1 MGDRHDYVALEWVKG
16 EIAETLK
23 QARQALESYVENP
36 QDPTRMGFCLAY
48 IHQVRG
54 TLQMVEFY
62 GAALLAEEMEYLAQ
76 ALIDATVS
84 SQSEALEVLM
94 QAILQLPAY
103 LERIQSARRDLPLVV
118 LPLLNDLR
126 TARGEKLLS
135 ETSLFSP
142 DLSQSSPVLPVDALA
157 RLRTAEL
164 PALLRKL
171 RQMLQVALVGVIR
184 NQDLPTNLGYLARV
198 FARLESL
205 CKDAPLGRLWVI
217 ASAMIEGLANGSIA
231 NGTSVRNL
239 LRQVDREFKRL
250 VDQGADAMNQPA
262 PDELIKNLL
271 FYVAKASD
279 QSPRVRAVKDEY
291 RLDDALPGA
300 ALVDEERARLAG
312 PDRDAMRSVVGALC
326 EELVRV
332 KDSLDL
338 FVRSDR
344 SGVSELGGLLA
355 PLKQIAD
362 TLAVLGFG
370 QPRKVILDQIEVVS
384 ALAHG
389 QRQPNDATLMDV
401 AGALLYVEATLAG
414 MVGPSEE
421 PGNEENVLPTT
432 DVEQIHQV
440 VIKEARN
447 GLELAKDAIIEF
459 IASQWNHEHL
469 ARVPELLTQVR
480 GGLAMISQERAAK
493 LLENCN
499 RYIQEQLLVR
509 QAVPDWH
516 SLDTLADAITSV
528 EYYLERLSEDH
539 NTQGDMILDVAEE
552 SLDSLGYSLKP
563 RPSILDAEPEAH
575 APAPLDN
582 PLDEIDV
589 LAAQPL
595 AEPSEAVPV
604 DEVPELAA
612 PVEIADSFEPANFD
626 VAPLEEPAFEQPAE
640 LAATEELAPVDEPVL
655 DLADLDTPPPV
666 ADTGESFTFESLEP
680 VVEPAAGEQ
689 PTLPADFD
697 LPAELEV
704 QPAGEAETSF
714 TFEPL
719 ELDSGL
725 PATEP
730 RVEPGAWTLDEV
742 TPLAASAE
750 LPGATLEPESLSWDI
765 ELEPAAP
772 ITDTT
777 LADDGWSLDDSHKA
791 DSIEFSL
798 ETLEEAPA
806 QPLADELSWSLDDAA
821 PLAEAPRFDEPVQ
834 AQPAASEPSW
844 EPLDLSAT
852 SSEAAAT
859 PELLEDFASLPTL
872 ETTPAP
878 VDELTWDMESLTPAG
893 DKPAEE
899 DWFSIDLSQPTAES
913 PAPSLEL
920 DESFASLEA
929 LEPARLESLDD
940 LSLDAQP
947 ATDEPATAE
956 TSLVSDDNWTLG
968 ELSEPTAL
976 DAGVD
981 FSLDAPLE
989 LEALE
994 PLVEPQAPAVQAE
1007 AWSDENIAEL
1017 DLPEVE
1023 LPSPP
1028 AEPEPVAEA
1037 PAKPLSLAEVMAA
1050 PVSAINPPA
1059 QDVPPSLLPPPADE
1073 EPIDEELREVFIEE
1087 AGEVLETIG
1096 EHLPTWLA
1104 NTDDRESLTEIR
1116 RAFHTLKGSGRM
1128 VRALVIGE
1136 LAWSIENL
1144 LNRVLDRSI
1153 AASPAVLQVVQD
1165 VVALMPELVEEYAA
1179 SAQRQR
1185 DDVDRL
1191 AATAHV
1197 LAKGQPVPPPDG
1209 GLPESAAQVEDITPE
1224 LAEVEEIAAQAANE
1238 GLDESLDPQ
1247 LLEIFRNEAE
1257 AHLET
1262 LVGFLADCAQQLP
1275 QPVTDDLQR
1284 ALHTLKGSAHMA
1296 GILPIA
1302 EIATPLERLVKEFK
1316 TNLLQVD
1323 LREAELL
1330 HAAEG
1335 LFRTGLDQL
1344 VEGRPLAPIDGS
1356 TELLAR
1362 IAQVHQERLEA
1373 AEAKRRGE
1381 SGEGSGSDPQLIG
1394 MFLAEGMDI
1403 LLDAEDLLR
1412 RWREH
1417 PQERQEL
1424 GALYDELETLS
1435 RGAQMA
1441 ELPQMAELA
1450 DALLAVY
1457 GAVRQGRLETGEA
1470 FFSAAETA
1478 HEALIG
1484 MMDQVAAALQV
1495 SAHPEQVEALH
1506 RLLDAPAP
1514 AAQGELSED
1523 AQDGSEVEFVDLENL
1538 TAEDFPAEDEEFLL
1552 DSRPVDDDNLP
1563 DGLSWSPRN
1572 DNDGAPRGAADDD
1585 DDEVI
1590 TAETP
1595 HAHPA
1600 APQPPR
1606 ALDEEM
1612 VAIFLEEA
1620 VDILDN
1626 AGQALDQWL
1635 ASPEGLAALS
1645 TLQRDLHTLKGG
1657 ARMAEIREIGDL
1669 SHELESLYEG
1679 LLDHRFQHSQ
1689 PLGELLR
1696 TCHDRLATQLDQL
1709 QAGQALTDPADL
1721 VQTIRTFRQNPA
1733 AGLSA
1738 PQALVAPAQQELDA
1752 EDLDSAADCAVE
1764 QPQTSAG
1771 ELELELPSEAA
1782 PQAEVAAEPE
1792 AADLE
1797 SGDLDSPD
1805 LAAATEQDSD
1815 PEVAA
1820 EAEPE
1825 AAAPAADLQS
1835 SLAETETES
1844 ETEVSAALPAEPDA
1858 IEPDVPAAEA
1868 AGVQDIDFE
1877 LGEDRDQELVEIF
1890 LEEGFDILESS
1901 SGALHRWMANPDNSV
1916 ELEALQRD
1924 LHTLKGGARMA
1935 EIRPIG
1941 DLAHELEFLYEGL
1954 CGGRLRASPTLFELL
1969 QRCHDRLAEM
1979 LEAVQQHRRV
1989 PGGES
1994 LIDAI
1999 HRFRANP
2006 EEQLS
2011 IPSSVSLHAIS
2022 PAHAVPEGPE
2032 ADILDIF
2039 LEEADD
2045 LLEGMEQA
2053 LGRWDAERENGA
2065 LDELL
2070 RILHT
2075 LKGGARLAGQTSL
2088 GDLAHDLEQ
2097 HLGEAQ
2103 QQGAPW
2109 PESLLL
2115 DVQSGFEGLQAEVD
2129 QLRLHLGEV
2138 ESAESQLE
2146 ESSDE
2151 EPLAEPPAPA
2161 NLPVLPEA
2169 IMAAAVPQ
2177 RLDAPVVL
2185 PFVRRAQE
2193 AAQEAAARR
2202 APQELVKVPAQ
2213 LLEGLVNLAGETS
2226 IFRGRV
2232 EQQVSDVGSTLGE
2245 MDATIERVRD
2255 QLRRLDTETQAQIL
2269 SRHQADAERAG
2280 YEDFDPL
2287 EMDRYSQLQQLSRA
2301 LFESASDLFDLK
2313 ETLAAKNR
2321 DAETLLLQQARVN
2334 TELQEGLMRT
2344 RMVPFDRLVPRLRR
2358 IVRQVASELGKQV
2371 EFVVSNA
2378 EGEMDRTVLERIVAP
2393 LEHML
2398 RNAVDHGIESGE
2410 ARRIAGKPEQGTI
2423 RLTLGR
2429 EGGDILLTLADD
2441 GAGIRLEAVR
2451 RKAIERGLM
2460 TDNSELN
2467 DHEVL
2472 QFILE
2477 AGFSTAEKVTQISG
2491 RGVGMDVV
2499 NSEVKQLGGSMSIQ
2513 SGVGEGTR
2521 FDIRLPFTVSV
2532 NRALMVLSGEDL
2544 YALPLNTIEGIVR
2557 VSPYELEA
2565 LYEQAAADES
2575 GAAPSFEYAGQSYE
2589 LKYLGDLLNNG
2600 QHPKLVGQSL
2610 PLPVI
2615 LVRSADHAVAVQ
2627 VDALAGSRE
2636 IVVKSLGAQFAGVS
2650 GISGATI
2657 LGDGRV
2663 VVILDLLA
2671 TIRVLHAQLIQHAP
2685 RRQLAGPSVAEIEH
2699 QRPTLVMVVDDSVTV
2714 RKVTSRLL
2722 ERNGMNVLTAKDGVD
2737 AIAQLQD
2744 HKPDIMLLDIEMPR
2758 MDGFEVATLV
2768 RHDEQLKDLP
2778 IIMITSRTGEK
2789 HRDRALAIG
2798 VNQYLGKPYQES
2810 ELLETIHKLVKAHV

>member
-76 ALIDATVS
+76 ALIDGSAS

-103 LERIQSARRDLPLVV
+103 LERIQSARRDLPMVV

-142 DLSQSSPVLPVDALA
+142 DLTQSSPVLPVDALA

-291 RLDDALPGA
+291 RLDDALPGE

-344 SGVSELGGLLA
+344 SAVNELGSLLA

-370 QPRKVILDQIEVVS
+370 QPRKVILDQIDVVS

-421 PGNEENVLPTT
+421 PGSEENVLPTT

-539 NTQGDMILDVAEE
+539 STQGDVILDVAEE
-552 SLDSLGYSLKP
+552 SLDSLGYSLTP
-563 RPSILDAEPEAH
+563 RPSILDAVPAEH
-575 APAPLDN
+575 SPAPLDN

-589 LAAQPL
+589 LG
-595 AEPSEAVPV
+595 AEPIPSESVALEDVP
-604 DEVPELAA
+604 DLAA
-612 PVEIADSFEPANFD
+612 PLEIADSLDGPAPELAQSAGEPVADELFRLDIEDLQEPAPAELD
-626 VAPLEEPAFEQPAE
+626 EHSDALQPAEELPLAEADATEVAE
-640 LAATEELAPVDEPVL
+640 LAADDLSFEFEPLDVSEPRAEVAATGTDE
-655 DLADLDTPPPV
+655 
-666 ADTGESFTFESLEP
+666 
-680 VVEPAAGEQ
+680 AAIEVTHS
-689 PTLPADFD
+689 PPADA
-697 LPAELEV
+697 L
-704 QPAGEAETSF
+704 GEDDDF

-719 ELDSGL
+719 VLDSAPQPTAPSADLGEL
-725 PATEP
+725 
-730 RVEPGAWTLDEV
+730 TLDSLEPADV
-742 TPLAASAE
+742 SPDVLPEISA
-750 LPGATLEPESLSWDI
+750 ATLEPESLSWDI
-765 ELEPAAP
+765 ELEPAVP
-772 ITDTT
+772 VTGSV
-777 LADDGWSLDDSHKA
+777 LADEGWSLDDSHETA
-791 DSIEFSL
+791 SPAFSL
-798 ETLEEAPA
+798 DATDETPA
-806 QPLADELSWSLDDAA
+806 TPVADELEWSLDDSVPLVEAPSLEAA
-821 PLAEAPRFDEPVQ
+821 PSDESV
-834 AQPAASEPSW
+834 AAAPAAVAETW
-844 EPLDLSAT
+844 EALDLSAPQADGPADAFAAHP
-852 SSEAAAT
+852 SLEA
-859 PELLEDFASLPTL
+859 P
-872 ETTPAP
+872 PAP
-878 VDELTWDMESLTPAG
+878 LDDMDWELEPVVPGAPAEPAG
-893 DKPAEE
+893 NANEE
-899 DWFSIDLSQPTAES
+899 DWFSVDLSQPAVESPAEPLELDEHFTSLENAES
-913 PAPSLEL
+913 PALVT
-920 DESFASLEA
+920 
-929 LEPARLESLDD
+929 LESLDD
-940 LSLDAQP
+940 LGIPSETP
-947 ATDEPATAE
+947 AAE
-956 TSLVSDDNWTLG
+956 QSLVSDDNWTLG
-968 ELSEPTAL
+968 ETAAPSAL
-976 DAGVD
+976 EAGVD
-981 FSLDAPLE
+981 LSLDAPLE
-989 LEALE
+989 LE
-994 PLVEPQAPAVQAE
+994 PLLDVDSPAVQAE
-1007 AWSDENIAEL
+1007 AWSELDIADL

-1028 AEPEPVAEA
+1028 DVEPEAAA
-1037 PAKPLSLAEVMAA
+1037 PAEKPLSLAEVMAA

-1073 EPIDEELREVFIEE
+1073 EPMDDELREVFIEE
-1087 AGEVLETIG
+1087 AGEVLETIAG
-1096 EHLPTWLA
+1096 HLPTWLSS
-1104 NTDDRESLTEIR
+1104 TDDRESLTEIR

-1165 VVALMPELVEEYAA
+1165 VVGLMPDLVGEFAA
-1179 SAQRQR
+1179 NTQRQR

-1191 AATAHV
+1191 AATAHA
-1197 LAKGQPVPPPDG
+1197 LAKGQPVPPPGG
-1209 GLPESAAQVEDITPE
+1209 GLPESSESLAVET
-1224 LAEVEEIAAQAANE
+1224 AEIEAVDVASALEIGD

-1257 AHLET
+1257 THLET

-1330 HAAEG
+1330 HGAER
-1335 LFRTGLDQL
+1335 LFRVGLDQL
-1344 VEGRPLAPIDGS
+1344 VEGRPLAPIEGS
-1356 TELLAR
+1356 QELLAR

-1373 AEAKRRGE
+1373 AEAKRRGD
-1381 SGEGSGSDPQLIG
+1381 SGEGSGNDPQLIG

-1424 GALYDELETLS
+1424 GALHDELETLS

-1457 GAVRQGRLETGEA
+1457 GAVRQGHLETGDA
-1470 FFSAAETA
+1470 FFTAAESA

-1495 SAHPEQVEALH
+1495 SARPEQVEALH
-1506 RLLDAPAP
+1506 RLLDAPVP
-1514 AAQGELSED
+1514 
-1523 AQDGSEVEFVDLENL
+1523 QDDEENEFVDLESL

-1563 DGLSWSPRN
+1563 DGLNWSPRN
-1572 DNDGAPRGAADDD
+1572 DHDGGPRRAADDD
-1585 DDEVI
+1585 DEDVI

-1595 HAHPA
+1595 HAHPT
-1600 APQPPR
+1600 PQQPPR

-1679 LLDHRFQHSQ
+1679 LVDHRFQHS
-1689 PLGELLR
+1689 PALGDLLR

-1709 QAGQALTDPADL
+1709 QAGQVLADPADL

-1733 AGLSA
+1733 AGLGL
-1738 PQALVAPAQQELDA
+1738 PQALAEQPEQDVVAEEEVAAELPEIVADA
-1752 EDLDSAADCAVE
+1752 EI
-1764 QPQTSAG
+1764 
-1771 ELELELPSEAA
+1771 ELELP
-1782 PQAEVAAEPE
+1782 
-1792 AADLE
+1792 
-1797 SGDLDSPD
+1797 
-1805 LAAATEQDSD
+1805 T
-1815 PEVAA
+1815 

-1825 AAAPAADLQS
+1825 IAVDLPEAVAEPELDSAPAEIDLQAF
-1835 SLAETETES
+1835 LEEAETDIAQPSAES
-1844 ETEVSAALPAEPDA
+1844 VDASDAGELVEPADEPVTA
-1858 IEPDVPAAEA
+1858 PDI
-1868 AGVQDIDFE
+1868 VQDSEFVLDE
-1877 LGEDRDQELVEIF
+1877 ERDPELVEIF

-1901 SGALHRWMANPDNSV
+1901 SGALQRWMENPDNSV

-1979 LEAVQQHRRV
+1979 LEAVQGHRPV

-1994 LIDAI
+1994 LIEAI
-1999 HRFRANP
+1999 RRFRANP

-2011 IPSSVSLHAIS
+2011 IPSSVSLHAVS
-2022 PAHAVPEGPE
+2022 TPTAAPEGPE

-2138 ESAESQLE
+2138 EVAEAE
-2146 ESSDE
+2146 VE
-2151 EPLAEPPAPA
+2151 EPVAEEPAPVS
-2161 NLPVLPEA
+2161 LPALPEA
-2169 IMAAAVPQ
+2169 IMAATVPQ
-2177 RLDAPVVL
+2177 RVEAPVVL

-2280 YEDFDPL
+2280 YEEFDPL

-2410 ARRIAGKPEQGTI
+2410 ARRIAGKAEQGTI

-2441 GAGIRLEAVR
+2441 GAGIRLDAVR

-2460 TDNSELN
+2460 AGDSDLS

-2499 NSEVKQLGGSMSIQ
+2499 NSEVKQLGGSMSIH
-2513 SGVGEGTR
+2513 SSLGEGTR

-2575 GAAPSFEYAGQSYE
+2575 GTAPRFEYAGQSYE

-2671 TIRVLHAQLIQHAP
+2671 TIRVLHAQLVQHAP
-2685 RRQLAGPSVAEIEH
+2685 RRQLAGPTVAEIEH

-2737 AIAQLQD
+2737 AIAQLQE

-2810 ELLETIHKLVKAHV
+2810 ELLENIQKLVKAHV